1 MLGGLR
7 YRYALRG
14 DGQAVAEIVPGA
26 EQRRALDAL
35 LRTVDPKALTL
46 PERVLRL
53 IPPRP
58 PGYSRTREMFTH
70 RTGLTFDAMTPV
82 EAAATITLGQILNS
96 QRAARLI
103 EYHSRDAKC
112 PGLDEVIGKVLG
124 ASWKAVRMAGLEGET
139 QRVVEDVALYRLM
152 GLAES
157 GGRRFGRLLRRGWR
171 NCGRIWGLCAAAM
184 RRNGVIVRM
193 RLRRSRNFWR
203 IRRGLLCR
211 RRFSRRRGSRLGWSE
226 MVRLPGGRGSLAAI
240 SRVRT
245 RCPRTRRC
253 QA

>member
-1 MLGGLR
+1 MSTLEEVLVPLYLGHRYQVEAASKVLGGLQ

-14 DGQAVAEIVPGA
+14 DGQTVAEIVPGA

-58 PGYSRTREMFTH
+58 PGYSRTREMFAH
-70 RTGLTFDAMTPV
+70 RTGLTFDAIAPA
-82 EAAATITLGQILNS
+82 EAAATITLGQILNGS
-96 QRAARLI
+96 RAARLI

-124 ASWKAVRMAGLEGET
+124 ATWKAARLSGLEGET
-139 QRVVEDVALYRLM
+139 QRVVDDVALYRLM

-157 GGRRFGRLLRRGWR
+157 GGPEVRAIASARLEELRGYLVALRGADAEER
-171 NCGRIWGLCAAAM
+171 AHRAYAA
-184 RRNGVIVRM
+184 
-193 RLRRSRNFWR
+193 LQ
-203 IRRGLLCR
+203 IRKFLEDPKG
-211 RRFSRRRGSRLGWSE
+211 FA
-226 MVRLPGGRGSLAAI
+226 LPEPVQPPPGQPIGME
-240 SRVRT
+240 
-245 RCPRTRRC
+245 
-253 QA
+253 